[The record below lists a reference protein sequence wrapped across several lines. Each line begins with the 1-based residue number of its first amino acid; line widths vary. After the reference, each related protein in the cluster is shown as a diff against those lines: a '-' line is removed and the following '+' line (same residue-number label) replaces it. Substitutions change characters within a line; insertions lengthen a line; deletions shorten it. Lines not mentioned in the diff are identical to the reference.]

1 MSHLKQISKY
11 GFQALKNLKVDVLE
25 ILQLSLV
32 IVRQDELDVLI
43 DDHPGQGPL
52 VGMDDVDCA
61 GIRILDHQRDVLFA
75 QRVLVVL

>member
-1 MSHLKQISKY
+1 MSPLKQISKY

-32 IVRQDELDVLI
+32 IVRQDELDVLF
-43 DDHPGQGPL
+43 DDHPGQEPL
-52 VGMDDVDCA
+52 VGMNNVDRA
-61 GIRILDHQRDVLFA
+61 GIRIPDRHRDVLFA